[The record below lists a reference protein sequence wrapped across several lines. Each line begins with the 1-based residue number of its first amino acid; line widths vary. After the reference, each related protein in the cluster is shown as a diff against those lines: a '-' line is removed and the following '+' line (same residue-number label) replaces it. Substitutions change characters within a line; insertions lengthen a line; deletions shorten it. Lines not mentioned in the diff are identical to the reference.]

1 MRAAIKKLKYYLS
14 IFSSIDNRLDKIQQS
29 LGRIESAQQPESN
42 KDLQEYEFRVYSQ
55 WGEDGIIQHLIK
67 TIPDLEKTFIEFGVQ
82 NYVESNTRFLLVNN
96 NWAGLIIDGSQ
107 KNIDFVK
114 SDAIYWQHNL
124 KAECAFITREN
135 INTIIKN
142 SGLNG
147 DIGLLSVDID
157 GNDYWIWEAI
167 DVVTPAIVVIEYNA
181 RFGDQLAVSIPYEP
195 NFTRSSAHHS
205 NIYYGT
211 SLSALFKLGAKKGYT
226 LVGCNSAGNNAFFLR
241 NDLITDQIKAKTVA
255 EAFVSNQFRES
266 RDENGEMNFI
276 SPEQERA
283 ILESLPLKHFD

>member
-14 IFSSIDNRLDKIQQS
+14 ILNSIDNRLDKIQQS
-29 LGRIESAQQPESN
+29 LGRIESTQHPECN
-42 KDLQEYEFRVYSQ
+42 KDLQDYEFRVYSQ
-55 WGEDGIIQHLIK
+55 WGEDGIIQHLVK
-67 TIPDLEKTFIEFGVQ
+67 TIPGLEKTFIEFGVQ

-107 KNIDFVK
+107 KNIDYVK

-147 DIGLLSVDID
+147 DIGLLSIDID
-157 GNDYWIWEAI
+157 GNDYWVWEAI

-181 RFGDQLAVSIPYEP
+181 RFGDQLSVSIPYEP
-195 NFTRSSAHHS
+195 NFIRSSAHHS

-211 SLSALFKLGAKKGYT
+211 SLSALFKLGAKKGYA

-241 NDLITDQIKAKTVA
+241 NDLITDKIKAKTVA
-255 EAFVSNQFRES
+255 EAFVSNKFRES
-266 RDENGEMNFI
+266 RDKNGEMNFI
-276 SPEQERA
+276 SSEEERT
-283 ILESLPLKHFD
+283 ILESLPLKYFD

>member
-14 IFSSIDNRLDKIQQS
+14 ILSSIDNRLDKIQQS
-29 LGRIESAQQPESN
+29 LGRIESAQQPECN
-42 KDLQEYEFRVYSQ
+42 KDLHEYEFRVYSQ

-107 KNIDFVK
+107 KNIDYVK

-147 DIGLLSVDID
+147 DIGLLSIDID

-195 NFTRSSAHHS
+195 NFIRSSAHHS

-211 SLSALFKLGAKKGYT
+211 SLSALFKLGAKKGYN

-241 NDLITDQIKAKTVA
+241 NDLITDKIKAKTVA
-255 EAFVSNQFRES
+255 EAFVSNKFRES

-276 SPEQERA
+276 SSEEERA
-283 ILESLPLKHFD
+283 ILESLPLKYFD

>member
-29 LGRIESAQQPESN
+29 LGRIESAQQSESN
-42 KDLQEYEFRVYSQ
+42 KDLHEYEFRVYSQ

-107 KNIDFVK
+107 KNIDYVK

-241 NDLITDQIKAKTVA
+241 NDLITDKIKAKTVA
-255 EAFVSNQFRES
+255 EAFVSNKFRES

-276 SPEQERA
+276 SPEEERA

>member
-14 IFSSIDNRLDKIQQS
+14 ILSSIDNRLDKIQQS
-29 LGRIESAQQPESN
+29 LGRIESAQQPEYN
-42 KDLQEYEFRVYSQ
+42 KELHDYEFRVYSQ

-67 TIPDLEKTFIEFGVQ
+67 TIPNLEKTFIEFGVQ

-107 KNIDFVK
+107 KNIDYVK

-147 DIGLLSVDID
+147 DIGLLSIDID
-157 GNDYWIWEAI
+157 GNDYWVWEAI

-195 NFTRSSAHHS
+195 NFIRSSAHHS

-211 SLSALFKLGAKKGYT
+211 SLSALFKLGAKKGYA

-241 NDLITDQIKAKTVA
+241 NDLITDKIKVKTVA
-255 EAFVSNQFRES
+255 EAFVSNKFRES
-266 RDENGEMNFI
+266 RGKNGEMSFI
-276 SPEQERA
+276 SSEEERA
-283 ILESLPLKHFD
+283 ILESLPLKYFD